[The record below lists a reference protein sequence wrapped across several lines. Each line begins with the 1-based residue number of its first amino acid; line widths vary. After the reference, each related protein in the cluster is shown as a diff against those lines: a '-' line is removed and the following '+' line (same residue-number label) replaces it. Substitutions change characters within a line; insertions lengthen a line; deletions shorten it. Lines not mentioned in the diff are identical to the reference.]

1 MSSKRIL
8 VVATAGWFLCAL
20 AFSCLTFRHY
30 AGKHEQ
36 GEAAIGAFI
45 AGITPLI
52 LVLMLLGLWRM
63 VRMRF
68 PH

>member
-20 AFSCLTFRHY
+20 AFSCLTFRYY

-36 GEAAIGAFI
+36 GEAAIGAFT

-52 LVLMLLGLWRM
+52 LVLGLWRM